1 MFPLANYLFNA
12 IIVQLFS
19 KAIIM
24 TQEELDALMNEEMG
38 MDEEPQI
45 SLEDMDNIDNDSSV
59 NEEFGSL
66 NHQEFGSL
74 NYEEFGSLNSID
86 DPHGYRVSA
95 MHSWP
100 PPPPTDDNKMVHQLD
115 DVTKES
121 EKKATEIF
129 DIIETISNELADG
142 EGSIK
147 EIFSIINGNIALFN
161 TLSVKFPHVNA
172 FKTQLDHNNTAK
184 KHAEILTGM
193 LQDSGDNIMNIME
206 IMQYQ
211 DIHRQK
217 IERVINV
224 MRALST
230 YMNHLFAGKI
240 DDSKRVTS
248 AVHIHGDIDTQDVV
262 TSDDIEALLAS
273 FGQK

>member
-1 MFPLANYLFNA
+1 
-12 IIVQLFS
+12 
-19 KAIIM
+19 M
-24 TQEELDALMNEEMG
+24 TQEELDALMNGDIDLEGGYEE
-38 MDEEPQI
+38 EEA
-45 SLEDMDNIDNDSSV
+45 EV
-59 NEEFGSL
+59 NEIPATSDEPL
-66 NHQEFGSL
+66 D
-74 NYEEFGSLNSID
+74 D
-86 DPHGYRVSA
+86 DPYNELDPDKYRVSA

-121 EKKATEIF
+121 EEKATEIF
-129 DIIETISNELADG
+129 DLIEGISNDLGKGEKDLKSLQAISQSNIEL
-142 EGSIK
+142 
-147 EIFSIINGNIALFN
+147 FT
-161 TLSVKFPHVNA
+161 TLSAKFPHIEA
-172 FKTQLDHNNTAK
+172 FKTQL
-184 KHAEILTGM
+184 AENEKAAQGLKDLLDM
-193 LQDSGDNIMNIME
+193 LQNGGDTIMNIMD

-248 AVHIHGDIDTQDVV
+248 AVHLPGDSTTEDVV
-262 TSDDIEALLAS
+262 SSEDIEALLAS